1 MKKCFAFC
9 FLLAALFLLLLAA
22 CTADP
27 SPTASEDLSAA
38 ESDESALPAA
48 PSEATSGESGEAT
61 SDTPSEAVSGD
72 ASDEESVA
80 VSSDNESSAGP
91 DISADTSDSS
101 DSSDSS
107 DTSTYVCTCIRPDI
121 LHETGPVPPGSL
133 PAIEL
138 IPEADSDGVGSVV
151 TVGLAPEC
159 RLSALSFSYARNA
172 ETAKE
177 RLVIIDT
184 HEWYSNQ
191 VAPLCV
197 YETDFGGVQGLLDAL
212 EAGEFEAKLLAR
224 IHISEQEASSLG
236 STDEFAF
243 SEYIVCAQKAD
254 GDVLFGRVLYAE
266 KEGVLP
272 EPYRALGD
280 GRQAVLFRPAA
291 SPSSDMSSYISR
303 WQRIYDRFD
312 EKYGL
317 NALVSVD

>member
-1 MKKCFAFC
+1 MKNLSPSLRTAKAAPARTSARILPIPPI
-9 FLLAALFLLLLAA
+9 LLILPILPIPLIQAR
-22 CTADP
+22 T
-27 SPTASEDLSAA
+27 SA
-38 ESDESALPAA
+38 PAA
-48 PSEATSGESGEAT
+48 
-61 SDTPSEAVSGD
+61 
-72 ASDEESVA
+72 
-80 VSSDNESSAGP
+80 
-91 DISADTSDSS
+91 
-101 DSSDSS
+101 
-107 DTSTYVCTCIRPDI
+107 
-121 LHETGPVPPGSL
+121 VPIYCPTRKSFRPGSL
-133 PAIEL
+133 PAIDL

-151 TVGLAPEC
+151 TVSLAPEC

-224 IHISEQEASSLG
+224 IHISEQETSSLG

-243 SEYIVCAQKAD
+243 SEYIVSAQEAD

-272 EPYRALGD
+272 EPYQTLGD

-312 EKYGL
+312 KKYGL

>member
-1 MKKCFAFC
+1 MYKRQ
-9 FLLAALFLLLLAA
+9 
-22 CTADP
+22 T
-27 SPTASEDLSAA
+27 
-38 ESDESALPAA
+38 
-48 PSEATSGESGEAT
+48 
-61 SDTPSEAVSGD
+61 VS
-72 ASDEESVA
+72 
-80 VSSDNESSAGP
+80 
-91 DISADTSDSS
+91 
-101 DSSDSS
+101 
-107 DTSTYVCTCIRPDI
+107 
-121 LHETGPVPPGSL
+121 
-133 PAIEL
+133 
-138 IPEADSDGVGSVV
+138 
-151 TVGLAPEC
+151 LAPEC

-224 IHISEQEASSLG
+224 IHISEQETSSLG

-243 SEYIVCAQKAD
+243 SEYIVSAQEAD

-272 EPYRALGD
+272 EPYQTLGD

-312 EKYGL
+312 KKYGL